1 MVASLVPQAVRDLAS
16 SDERG
21 LAVFDADGVLWHG
34 DVSEDFTLW
43 MIGEGHFDGRLW
55 PVYERCNAEDP
66 AAGALQILAF
76 YRGMAQKDL
85 RLHVEHFW
93 QSTAARPWLMQ
104 VRATVRWAEEHGFTV
119 FVVSATPSPVLQPL
133 KRHLP
138 VADVLAL
145 DLEFD
150 VLGHATGN
158 PAGVTTVGSGK
169 AERVRAASRAPVQIA
184 VGNSIL
190 DIPMLRMS
198 TGVAWAINPDSAL
211 REAAE
216 REGWLI
222 THETQE

>member
-1 MVASLVPQAVRDLAS
+1 MAASLVPQAVRELAS

-55 PVYERCNAEDP
+55 PVYERCNNEDP
-66 AAGALQILAF
+66 AAGALQILSF
-76 YRGMAQKDL
+76 YEGMAESDL

-93 QSTAARPWLMQ
+93 QSTATRPWLMQ
-104 VRATVRWAEEHGFTV
+104 VRATVSWAAEHGFTLL
-119 FVVSATPSPVLQPL
+119 VVSATPSPVLRPL

-138 VADVLAL
+138 IEQVLGL
-145 DLEFD
+145 DLDFD
-150 VLGHATGN
+150 AMGRATGG
-158 PAGVTTVGSGK
+158 PAGVTTIGPGK
-169 AERVRAASRAPVQIA
+169 AERVRAVSRSPVQLA
-184 VGNSIL
+184 VGNSVL

-198 TGVAWAINPDSAL
+198 TGVAWAINPDSTL
-211 REAAE
+211 RETAG